1 MYIEERKTKSGRTSY
16 RAIETYID
24 RLTGTRRRVSV
35 TMDKKTNAT
44 IKWATAELQR
54 KIDEARET
62 KTGKNITLAELL
74 KEHAEYRR
82 PDVRPS
88 TQRAHADSIK
98 RLVKIFPDGL
108 LISAI
113 TLSIVQKSFIKM
125 RHLSSVTVSMTVAF
139 FKQSMKYAK
148 RMKYIEDISFIHEM
162 KVTGRPKTV
171 DDVKRA
177 REKFL
182 TREELAE
189 VLQKV
194 NEVKPR
200 YALMLEFIAL
210 TGLRAGECSGLR
222 YQDFDGRNIDINGTI
237 THSVPFSD
245 KEIKTPPKTLSSFR
259 TVALNNR
266 AIEILKQIRIENLKW
281 AAAWGKRK
289 YTEKGYFFTS
299 STGNPIRFSDI
310 NRTLRSLKLPRH
322 VTTHVFRHTHIFLLA
337 ELGVPLKT
345 IMERVGHVNPQTTL
359 AVYSHASEQMHRDA
373 ADKLDEIS
381 M

>member
-1 MYIEERKTKSGRTSY
+1 MYIEERKTKSGRISY
-16 RAIETYID
+16 RAVETYID

-35 TMDKKTNAT
+35 TMGKKTNAT
-44 IKWATAELQR
+44 MKWATAELQK
-54 KIDEARET
+54 KIDEAQET

-74 KEHAEYRR
+74 KEYAEFRA

-88 TQRAHADSIK
+88 TRRAHADSIK
-98 RLVKIFPDGL
+98 RLIKIFPDGL

-113 TLSIVQKSFIKM
+113 TLSIVQKSFIKI
-125 RHLSSVTVSMTVAF
+125 RHLSGITVSMTVAF

-162 KVTGRPKTV
+162 KATGRPKTV

-194 NEVKPR
+194 HEVNPR

-222 YQDFDGRNIDINGTI
+222 YQDFDGQNIDINGTI
-237 THSVPFSD
+237 THSVLFSA

-259 TVALNNR
+259 TVALNSR
-266 AIEILKQIRIENLKW
+266 AIEILKRVRIENMKDSVW
-281 AAAWGKRK
+281 SKDK

-299 STGNPIRFSDI
+299 STGNPVRFSDI

-345 IMERVGHVNPQTTL
+345 IMERVGHINPKTTL
-359 AVYSHASEQMHRDA
+359 AVYSHASEKMHRDA

>member
-24 RLTGTRRRVSV
+24 RLTGKRRRVSV

-44 IKWATAELQR
+44 IKWATAELQK
-54 KIDEARET
+54 KIDEAQET

-74 KEHAEYRR
+74 KEYAEYRR
-82 PDVRPS
+82 PDVKFTTRIGYVGA
-88 TQRAHADSIK
+88 TK
-98 RLVKIFPDGL
+98 RLLRVFPADL

-113 TLSIVQKSFIKM
+113 TLSIIQKSFFKL
-125 RHLSSVTVSMTVAF
+125 RNLATPTVSQTASL
-139 FKQSMKYAK
+139 FKCSMKYAK

-162 KVTGRPKTV
+162 NVTGRAKTV

-182 TREELAE
+182 TRDELAE
-189 VLQKV
+189 VLQKM
-194 NEVKPR
+194 NEAKPR

-210 TGLRAGECSGLR
+210 TGLRAGECAALR
-222 YQDFDGRNIDINGTI
+222 YQDFNGKSIDVNGTLAH
-237 THSVPFSD
+237 TVTFSD
-245 KEIKTPPKTLSSFR
+245 KNVRTPPKTLASFR

-266 AIEILKQIRIENLKW
+266 AIEILKQVRIENMK
-281 AAAWGKRK
+281 AAAWNKL
-289 YTEKGYFFTS
+289 YTEKGYFFTT
-299 STGNPIRFSDI
+299 STGNPIRYADV
-310 NRTLRSLKLPRH
+310 NRFLRSLKLPRH
-322 VTTHVFRHTHIFLLA
+322 ISTHVFRHTHIFLLA

-359 AVYSHASEQMHRDA
+359 AVYSHASEKMHRDA

>member
-1 MYIEERKTKSGRTSY
+1 MYMEERKTKSGRISY
-16 RAIETYID
+16 RAVETYID
-24 RLTGTRRRVSV
+24 RLTGKRRRVSV

-62 KTGKNITLAELL
+62 KTEKNITLAELL
-74 KEHAEYRR
+74 KEYAEYRA
-82 PDVRPS
+82 PDVKYATRIGYA
-88 TQRAHADSIK
+88 TAIK
-98 RLVKIFPDGL
+98 RLLRVFPDGL

-113 TLSIVQKSFIKM
+113 TLPIIQKAFLKL
-125 RHLSSVTVSMTVAF
+125 RNLATPTVSQTASL
-139 FKQSMKYAK
+139 FKCSMKYAK

-162 KVTGRPKTV
+162 TVTGRAKTV

-189 VLQKV
+189 VLQKM

-200 YALMLEFIAL
+200 YALILEFIAL
-210 TGLRAGECSGLR
+210 TGLRIGECVALR
-222 YQDFDGRNIDINGTI
+222 YQDFDGKNIDINGTI
-237 THSVPFSD
+237 AHAVPFS
-245 KEIKTPPKTLSSFR
+245 EGNIKTSPKTLASFR
-259 TVALNNR
+259 TVALNSR
-266 AIEILKQIRIENLKW
+266 AIEILKQVRIENMKS
-281 AAAWGKRK
+281 AAWSKL
-289 YTEKGYFFTS
+289 YTEKGYFFTT
-299 STGNPIRFSDI
+299 STGNPVRYTDV
-310 NRTLRSLKLPRH
+310 NRILRSLKLPRH
-322 VTTHVFRHTHIFLLA
+322 VTTHVLRHTHIFLLA

-345 IMERVGHVNPQTTL
+345 IMERVGHVNPRTTL
-359 AVYSHASEQMHRDA
+359 AVYSHASEKMHRDA

>member
-1 MYIEERKTKSGRTSY
+1 MYIEERRSKSGRISY

-35 TMDKKTNAT
+35 TIDKKTNAT

-54 KIDEARET
+54 KIDEAQET
-62 KTGKNITLAELL
+62 KTAKNITLADLL
-74 KEHAEYRR
+74 KEYAEYRA
-82 PDVRPS
+82 PDVKLT
-88 TQRAHADSIK
+88 TQVGYVSAIK
-98 RLVKIFPDGL
+98 RLLRAFPDGL
-108 LISAI
+108 LVSAI
-113 TLSIVQKSFIKM
+113 TLPVIQKSFLKL
-125 RHLSSVTVSMTVAF
+125 RDLATPTVSQTASL
-139 FKQSMKYAK
+139 FKCAMKYAK
-148 RMKYIEDISFIHEM
+148 RMKYISDISFIHEM
-162 KVTGRPKTV
+162 KVTGRAKTV

-182 TREELAE
+182 TRDELAE
-189 VLQKV
+189 VLQKM

-210 TGLRAGECSGLR
+210 TGLRAGECAALR
-222 YQDFDGRNIDINGTI
+222 YQDFDGKSIDVNGTLAH
-237 THSVPFSD
+237 TVTFSD
-245 KEIKTPPKTLSSFR
+245 KNVRTSPKTLASFR

-266 AIEILKQIRIENLKW
+266 AIEILKRVRIENMK
-281 AAAWGKRK
+281 AAAWNKL
-289 YTEKGYFFTS
+289 YTEKGYFFTT
-299 STGNPIRFSDI
+299 STGNPIRYADV
-310 NRTLRSLKLPRH
+310 NRFLRSLKLPRH
-322 VTTHVFRHTHIFLLA
+322 ISTHVFRHTHIFLLA

-359 AVYSHASEQMHRDA
+359 AVYSHASEKMHRAA

>member
-24 RLTGTRRRVSV
+24 RLTGKRRRVSV

-62 KTGKNITLAELL
+62 KTEKNITLAELL
-74 KEHAEYRR
+74 KEYAEYRR
-82 PDVRPS
+82 PDVKFTTRIGYAS
-88 TQRAHADSIK
+88 TTK
-98 RLVKIFPDGL
+98 RLLCAFPDGL
-108 LISAI
+108 LVSAI
-113 TLSIVQKSFIKM
+113 TLPIVQKSFLKL
-125 RHLSSVTVSMTVAF
+125 RDLATPTVSQTASL
-139 FKQSMKYAK
+139 FKCAMKYAK
-148 RMKYIEDISFIHEM
+148 RMKYISDISFIHEM
-162 KVTGRPKTV
+162 NVTGRAKTV

-182 TREELAE
+182 TRDELAE
-189 VLQKV
+189 VLQKM
-194 NEVKPR
+194 NEAKPR

-210 TGLRAGECSGLR
+210 TGLRAGECAALR
-222 YQDFDGRNIDINGTI
+222 YQDFNGKSIDVNGTLAH
-237 THSVPFSD
+237 TVTFSD
-245 KEIKTPPKTLSSFR
+245 KNVRTPPKTLASFR

-266 AIEILKQIRIENLKW
+266 AIEILKQVRIENMK
-281 AAAWGKRK
+281 AAAWNKL
-289 YTEKGYFFTS
+289 YTEKCYFFTT
-299 STGNPIRFSDI
+299 STGNPIRYADV
-310 NRTLRSLKLPRH
+310 NRFLRSLKLPRH
-322 VTTHVFRHTHIFLLA
+322 ISTHVFRHTHIFLLA

-359 AVYSHASEQMHRDA
+359 AVYSHASEKMHRDA

>member
-35 TMDKKTNAT
+35 TMGKKTNAT
-44 IKWATAELQR
+44 MKWATAELQK
-54 KIDEARET
+54 KIDEAQET

-74 KEHAEYRR
+74 KEYAEFRA

-88 TQRAHADSIK
+88 TRRAHADSIK
-98 RLVKIFPDGL
+98 RLIKIFPDGL

-113 TLSIVQKSFIKM
+113 TLSIVQKSFIKI
-125 RHLSSVTVSMTVAF
+125 RHLSGITVSMTVAF

-162 KVTGRPKTV
+162 KATGRPKTV

-194 NEVKPR
+194 HEVNPR

-222 YQDFDGRNIDINGTI
+222 YQDFDGQNIDINGTI
-237 THSVPFSD
+237 THSVLFSA

-259 TVALNNR
+259 TVALNSR
-266 AIEILKQIRIENLKW
+266 AIEILKRVRIENMKDSVW
-281 AAAWGKRK
+281 SKDK

-299 STGNPIRFSDI
+299 STGNPVRFSDI

-345 IMERVGHVNPQTTL
+345 IMERVGHINPKTTL
-359 AVYSHASEQMHRDA
+359 AVYSHASEKMHRDA

>member
-1 MYIEERKTKSGRTSY
+1 MYVEERRSKSGRISY

-44 IKWATAELQR
+44 MKWATAELQK
-54 KIDEARET
+54 KIDEAQET
-62 KTGKNITLAELL
+62 KAAKNITLAELL
-74 KEHAEYRR
+74 KEYAEYRR
-82 PDVRPS
+82 PDVRQS
-88 TQRAHADSIK
+88 TRDNHANAIK
-98 RLVKIFPDGL
+98 RILRVFSGDILV
-108 LISAI
+108 SRI
-113 TLSIVQKSFIKM
+113 TLPVVQRSFMKL
-125 RHLSSVTVSMTVAF
+125 RNLSTPTVGLTASF
-139 FKQSMKYAK
+139 FKCAIKYAK

-162 KVTGRPKTV
+162 TVSGRPKTV

-210 TGLRAGECSGLR
+210 TGLRVGECSGLR
-222 YQDFDGRNIDINGTI
+222 YQDFNGKSIDINGTI
-237 THSVPFSD
+237 THAVRFSA
-245 KEIKTPPKTLSSFR
+245 KEIKTPPKTLSSYR
-259 TVALNNR
+259 TVALNSR
-266 AIEILKQIRIENLKW
+266 AIEILKQIRIENMKL

-289 YTEKGYFFTS
+289 YTEKGYFFTT
-299 STGNPIRFSDI
+299 STGNPIRFSNI

-322 VTTHVFRHTHIFLLA
+322 ISTHVFRHTHIFLLA

-345 IMERVGHVNPQTTL
+345 IMERVGHINPRTTL
-359 AVYSHASEQMHRDA
+359 AVYSHASEKMHRDA
-373 ADKLDEIS
+373 ANKLDEIS

>member
-1 MYIEERKTKSGRTSY
+1 MYIEERKTKNGKISY
-16 RAIETYID
+16 RAVETYID
-24 RLTGTRRRVSV
+24 RLTGKRRRVSV

-54 KIDEARET
+54 KIDEAQET
-62 KTGKNITLAELL
+62 KTERNITLAELL

-113 TLSIVQKSFIKM
+113 TLPVVQRSFLKM
-125 RHLSSVTVSMTVAF
+125 RDLSGVTVSMTAAF

-162 KVTGRPKTV
+162 TVSGRAKTV

-194 NEVKPR
+194 REIKPR

-222 YQDFDGRNIDINGTI
+222 YQDFDGQNIDINGTI
-237 THSVPFSD
+237 THSVPFSA

-259 TVALNNR
+259 TVALNSR
-266 AIEILKQIRIENLKW
+266 AIEILNQIRIENMKD
-281 AAAWGKRK
+281 AAWNKGK

-310 NRTLRSLKLPRH
+310 NHTLRSLKLPRH
-322 VTTHVFRHTHIFLLA
+322 ISTHVFRHTHIFLLA

-345 IMERVGHVNPQTTL
+345 IMARVGHINPKTTL

>member
-1 MYIEERKTKSGRTSY
+1 MYIEERKSKSGRISY
-16 RAIETYID
+16 RAIETYVD
-24 RLTGTRRRVSV
+24 RLTGKRRRVSV

-44 IKWATAELQR
+44 MKWATAELQR
-54 KIDEARET
+54 KIDEAQET
-62 KTGKNITLAELL
+62 KTAKNITLAELL

-113 TLSIVQKSFIKM
+113 TLPVVQRSFLKM
-125 RHLSSVTVSMTVAF
+125 RDLSGVTVSMTASF

-162 KVTGRPKTV
+162 TVSGRAKTV

-194 NEVKPR
+194 HEIKPR

-222 YQDFDGRNIDINGTI
+222 YQDFDGQNIDINGTI
-237 THSVPFSD
+237 THSVLFSA

-259 TVALNNR
+259 TVALNSR
-266 AIEILKQIRIENLKW
+266 AIEILKRVRIENMKDSVW
-281 AAAWGKRK
+281 SKDK

-299 STGNPIRFSDI
+299 STGNPVRFSDI

-345 IMERVGHVNPQTTL
+345 IMERVGHINPKTTL
-359 AVYSHASEQMHRDA
+359 AVYSHASEKMHRDA

>member
-1 MYIEERKTKSGRTSY
+1 MYIEERKTKSGRISY
-16 RAIETYID
+16 RAVETYID
-24 RLTGTRRRVSV
+24 RLTGKRRRASV

-44 IKWATAELQR
+44 VKWATAELQR

-62 KTGKNITLAELL
+62 KTEKNITLAELL
-74 KEHAEYRR
+74 KEYAEYRA
-82 PDVRPS
+82 PDVKKATKVS
-88 TQRAHADSIK
+88 YVGATK
-98 RLVKIFPDGL
+98 RLLRAFPADL

-113 TLSIVQKSFIKM
+113 TLSVIQKSFFKL
-125 RHLSSVTVSMTVAF
+125 RDLATPTVSQTASL
-139 FKQSMKYAK
+139 FKCSMKYAK

-162 KVTGRPKTV
+162 NVTGRAKTV

-189 VLQKV
+189 VLQKM

-210 TGLRAGECSGLR
+210 TGLRAGECAALR
-222 YQDFDGRNIDINGTI
+222 YQDFDGKSIDINGTLAHN
-237 THSVPFSD
+237 TTFGD
-245 KEIKTPPKTLSSFR
+245 KNVRMPPKTLASFR
-259 TVALNNR
+259 TVALNSR
-266 AIEILKQIRIENLKW
+266 AIEILKRIRIENMK
-281 AAAWGKRK
+281 AAAWSRI
-289 YTEKGYFFTS
+289 YTEKGYFFTT
-299 STGNPIRFSDI
+299 STGNPIRYADI
-310 NRTLRSLKLPRH
+310 NRSLRSLKLPRH
-322 VTTHVFRHTHIFLLA
+322 ISTHVFRHTHIFLLA

-359 AVYSHASEQMHRDA
+359 AVYSHASEKMHRDA

>member
-1 MYIEERKTKSGRTSY
+1 MYIEERKTKSGRISY

-35 TMDKKTNAT
+35 TIDKKTNAT

-54 KIDEARET
+54 KIDEAQET
-62 KTGKNITLAELL
+62 KAAKNITLADLL
-74 KEHAEYRR
+74 KEYAEYRA
-82 PDVRPS
+82 PDVKLT
-88 TQRAHADSIK
+88 TQVGYVSAIK
-98 RLVKIFPDGL
+98 RLLRAFPDGL
-108 LISAI
+108 LASAI
-113 TLSIVQKSFIKM
+113 TLPVIQKSFLKL
-125 RHLSSVTVSMTVAF
+125 RDLATPTVSQTASL
-139 FKQSMKYAK
+139 FKCAMKYAK
-148 RMKYIEDISFIHEM
+148 RMKYISDISFIHEM
-162 KVTGRPKTV
+162 KVSGRAKTV
-171 DDVKRA
+171 GDVKRA

-189 VLQKV
+189 VLQKM

-210 TGLRAGECSGLR
+210 SGLRAGECAALR
-222 YQDFDGRNIDINGTI
+222 YQDFDGKSIDVNGTLAH
-237 THSVPFSD
+237 TVTFSD
-245 KEIKTPPKTLSSFR
+245 KNVRTAPKTLASFR

-266 AIEILKQIRIENLKW
+266 AIEILKQVRIENMK
-281 AAAWGKRK
+281 AAAWNKL
-289 YTEKGYFFTS
+289 YTEKGYFFTT
-299 STGNPIRFSDI
+299 STGNPIRYADV
-310 NRTLRSLKLPRH
+310 NRFLRSLKLPRH
-322 VTTHVFRHTHIFLLA
+322 ISTHVFRHTHIFLLA

-359 AVYSHASEQMHRDA
+359 AVYSHASEKMHRDA

>member
-1 MYIEERKTKSGRTSY
+1 MYIEERKTKSGRISY
-16 RAIETYID
+16 RAVETYVD
-24 RLTGTRRRVSV
+24 RLTGKRRRVSV

-44 IKWATAELQR
+44 MKWAAAELQK
-54 KIDEARET
+54 KIDDAQET
-62 KTGKNITLAELL
+62 KAAKNITLAELL
-74 KEHAEYRR
+74 KEYADYRA
-82 PDVRPS
+82 PDVRPT

-98 RLVKIFPDGL
+98 RLIKIFPDDI
-108 LISAI
+108 LISSL
-113 TLSIVQKSFIKM
+113 TLPIIQKSFIKI
-125 RHLSSVTVSMTVAF
+125 RDLSGVTVSTTASF

-148 RMKYIEDISFIHEM
+148 RMKYITDISFIHEM
-162 KVTGRPKTV
+162 TVSGRAKTV

-194 NEVKPR
+194 HEIKPR

-210 TGLRAGECSGLR
+210 TGLRVGECSALR
-222 YQDFDGRNIDINGTI
+222 YQDFDGENIDINGTI
-237 THSVPFSD
+237 SQAVRLSA

-259 TVALNNR
+259 TVALNSR
-266 AIEILKQIRIENLKW
+266 AIEILKQIRIENMK
-281 AAAWGKRK
+281 AAAWNKGK
-289 YTEKGYFFTS
+289 YTEKGYFFTT
-299 STGNPIRFSDI
+299 STGNPIRFANI

-322 VTTHVFRHTHIFLLA
+322 ISTHVFRHTHIFLLA

-345 IMERVGHVNPQTTL
+345 IMERVGHINPKTTL
-359 AVYSHASEQMHRDA
+359 AVYSHASEKMHRDA

>member
-1 MYIEERKTKSGRTSY
+1 MYIEERKTKNGRTSY

-35 TMDKKTNAT
+35 TMGKKTNAT
-44 IKWATAELQR
+44 MKWATAELQK
-54 KIDEARET
+54 KIDEAQET

-74 KEHAEYRR
+74 KEYAEFRA

-88 TQRAHADSIK
+88 TRRAHADSIK
-98 RLVKIFPDGL
+98 RLIKIFPDGL

-113 TLSIVQKSFIKM
+113 TLSIVQKSFIKI
-125 RHLSSVTVSMTVAF
+125 RHLSGITVSMTVAF

-162 KVTGRPKTV
+162 KATGRPKTV

-194 NEVKPR
+194 HEVNPR

-222 YQDFDGRNIDINGTI
+222 YQDFDGQNIDINGTI
-237 THSVPFSD
+237 THSVLFSA

-259 TVALNNR
+259 TVALNSR
-266 AIEILKQIRIENLKW
+266 AIEILKRVRIENMKDSVW
-281 AAAWGKRK
+281 SKDK

-299 STGNPIRFSDI
+299 STGNPVRFSDI

-322 VTTHVFRHTHIFLLA
+322 ITTHVFRHTHIFLLA

-345 IMERVGHVNPQTTL
+345 IMERVGHINPKTTL
-359 AVYSHASEQMHRDA
+359 AVYSHASEKMHRDA

>member
-1 MYIEERKTKSGRTSY
+1 MYIEERKSKSGRISY
-16 RAIETYID
+16 RAIETYVD
-24 RLTGTRRRVSV
+24 RLTGKRRRVSV

-44 IKWATAELQR
+44 MKWATAELQR
-54 KIDEARET
+54 KIDEAQET
-62 KTGKNITLAELL
+62 KTAKNITLAELL

-113 TLSIVQKSFIKM
+113 TLPVVQRSFLKM
-125 RHLSSVTVSMTVAF
+125 RDLSGVTVSMTASF

-162 KVTGRPKTV
+162 TVSGRAKTV

-194 NEVKPR
+194 HEIKPR

-222 YQDFDGRNIDINGTI
+222 YQDFDGQNIDINGTI
-237 THSVPFSD
+237 THSVPFSA

-259 TVALNNR
+259 TVALNSR
-266 AIEILKQIRIENLKW
+266 AIEILNQIRIENMKD
-281 AAAWGKRK
+281 AAWNKGK

-310 NRTLRSLKLPRH
+310 NHTLRSLKLPRH
-322 VTTHVFRHTHIFLLA
+322 ITTHVFRHTHIFLLA

-345 IMERVGHVNPQTTL
+345 IMERVGHINPKTTL

>member
-24 RLTGTRRRVSV
+24 RLTGNRRRVSV

-54 KIDEARET
+54 KIDEAQET

-74 KEHAEYRR
+74 KEYAEYRA
-82 PDVRPS
+82 PDVKKATRIS
-88 TQRAHADSIK
+88 YVGATK
-98 RLVKIFPDGL
+98 RLLRVFPADL

-113 TLSIVQKSFIKM
+113 TLSIIQKSFFKL
-125 RHLSSVTVSMTVAF
+125 RNLATPTVSQTASL
-139 FKQSMKYAK
+139 FKCSMKYAK

-162 KVTGRPKTV
+162 NVTGRAKTV

-189 VLQKV
+189 VLQKMH
-194 NEVKPR
+194 EVKPR

-210 TGLRAGECSGLR
+210 TGLRAGECAALR
-222 YQDFDGRNIDINGTI
+222 YQDFDGKNIDINGTLAHN
-237 THSVPFSD
+237 TTFTD
-245 KEIKTPPKTLSSFR
+245 KNVRMPPKTLASFR
-259 TVALNNR
+259 TVALNSR
-266 AIEILKQIRIENLKW
+266 AIEILKETRIKNMK
-281 AAAWGKRK
+281 AAAWSRI
-289 YTEKGYFFTS
+289 YTEKGYFFTT
-299 STGNPIRFSDI
+299 STGNPIRYADI
-310 NRTLRSLKLPRH
+310 NRALRSLKLPRH
-322 VTTHVFRHTHIFLLA
+322 ISTHVFRHTHIFLLA

-359 AVYSHASEQMHRDA
+359 AVYSHASEKMHRDA

>member
-44 IKWATAELQR
+44 MKWATAELQK
-54 KIDEARET
+54 KIDEAQET

-74 KEHAEYRR
+74 KECAEYRA

-88 TQRAHADSIK
+88 TRRAHADSIK

-125 RHLSSVTVSMTVAF
+125 RHLSGVTVSMTVAF

-162 KVTGRPKTV
+162 TVSGRAKTV

-194 NEVKPR
+194 REIKPR

-210 TGLRAGECSGLR
+210 TGLRAGECSALR

-237 THSVPFSD
+237 THSIPFSA

-266 AIEILKQIRIENLKW
+266 AIEILKQVRIENMKL

-310 NRTLRSLKLPRH
+310 NHTLRSLKLPRH

-345 IMERVGHVNPQTTL
+345 IMERVGHINPKTTL
-359 AVYSHASEQMHRDA
+359 AVYSHASEKMHRDA

>member
-1 MYIEERKTKSGRTSY
+1 MYIEERKTKSGRISY
-16 RAIETYID
+16 RAIETYVD
-24 RLTGTRRRVSV
+24 RLTGKRRRVSV

-44 IKWATAELQR
+44 MKWATAELQK
-54 KIDEARET
+54 KIDEAQET
-62 KTGKNITLAELL
+62 KAAKNITLAELL
-74 KEHAEYRR
+74 KEYAEYRA

-98 RLVKIFPDGL
+98 RLVKIFPDDL

-125 RHLSSVTVSMTVAF
+125 RHLSGVTVSMTVAF

-162 KVTGRPKTV
+162 TVTGRAKTV

-194 NEVKPR
+194 HEIKPR

-210 TGLRAGECSGLR
+210 TGLRAGECSALR

-237 THSVPFSD
+237 THSIPFSA

-266 AIEILKQIRIENLKW
+266 AIEILKQIRIENLKL

-345 IMERVGHVNPQTTL
+345 IMERVGHINPKTTL
-359 AVYSHASEQMHRDA
+359 AVYSHASEKMHRDA

>member
-1 MYIEERKTKSGRTSY
+1 MYIEERKTKSGRISY
-16 RAIETYID
+16 RAVETYVD
-24 RLTGTRRRVSV
+24 RLTGKRRRVSV

-62 KTGKNITLAELL
+62 KTAKNITLAELL
-74 KEHAEYRR
+74 KEYAEYRA
-82 PDVRPS
+82 PDVKYATRIGYA
-88 TQRAHADSIK
+88 TAIK
-98 RLVKIFPDGL
+98 RLLRVFPDGL

-113 TLSIVQKSFIKM
+113 TLPIIQKAFLKL
-125 RHLSSVTVSMTVAF
+125 RNLATPTVSQTASL
-139 FKQSMKYAK
+139 FKCSMKYAK

-162 KVTGRPKTV
+162 TVTGRAKTV

-189 VLQKV
+189 VLQKM

-210 TGLRAGECSGLR
+210 TGLRAGECAALR
-222 YQDFDGRNIDINGTI
+222 YQDFNGKSIDVNGTLAH
-237 THSVPFSD
+237 TVTFSD
-245 KEIKTPPKTLSSFR
+245 KNVRTPPKTLASFR

-266 AIEILKQIRIENLKW
+266 AIEILKQVRIENMK
-281 AAAWGKRK
+281 AAAWNKL
-289 YTEKGYFFTS
+289 YTEKGYFFTT
-299 STGNPIRFSDI
+299 STGNPIRYADV
-310 NRTLRSLKLPRH
+310 NRFLRSLKLPRH
-322 VTTHVFRHTHIFLLA
+322 ISTHVFRHTHIFLLA

-359 AVYSHASEQMHRDA
+359 AVYSHASEKMHRDA

>member
-1 MYIEERKTKSGRTSY
+1 MYIEERKTKSGRISY

-24 RLTGTRRRVSV
+24 RLTGKRRRVSV

-62 KTGKNITLAELL
+62 KTEKNITLAELL
-74 KEHAEYRR
+74 KEYAEYRAL
-82 PDVRPS
+82 DVKYATRIGYA
-88 TQRAHADSIK
+88 TAIK
-98 RLVKIFPDGL
+98 RLLRVFPDGL

-113 TLSIVQKSFIKM
+113 TLPIIQKAFLKL
-125 RHLSSVTVSMTVAF
+125 RNLATPTVSQTASL
-139 FKQSMKYAK
+139 FKCSMKYAK

-162 KVTGRPKTV
+162 TVTGRAKTV

-189 VLQKV
+189 VLQKM

-200 YALMLEFIAL
+200 YALILEFIAL
-210 TGLRAGECSGLR
+210 TGLRIGECVALR
-222 YQDFDGRNIDINGTI
+222 YQDFDGKNIDINGTI
-237 THSVPFSD
+237 AHAVPFS
-245 KEIKTPPKTLSSFR
+245 EGNIKTSPKTLASFR
-259 TVALNNR
+259 TVALNSR
-266 AIEILKQIRIENLKW
+266 AIEILKEIRIENMK
-281 AAAWGKRK
+281 AAAWSKL
-289 YTEKGYFFTS
+289 YTEKGYFFTT
-299 STGNPIRFSDI
+299 STGNPVRYTDV
-310 NRTLRSLKLPRH
+310 NRILRSLKLPRH
-322 VTTHVFRHTHIFLLA
+322 VTTHVLRHTHIFLLA

-345 IMERVGHVNPQTTL
+345 IMERVGHVNPRTTL
-359 AVYSHASEQMHRDA
+359 AVYSHASEKMHRDA

>member
-1 MYIEERKTKSGRTSY
+1 MYIEERKSKSGRISY
-16 RAIETYID
+16 RAVETYID

-44 IKWATAELQR
+44 IKWATAELQK
-54 KIDEARET
+54 KIDEAQET

-125 RHLSSVTVSMTVAF
+125 RDLSGVTVSMTAAF

-162 KVTGRPKTV
+162 TVSGRPKTV

-237 THSVPFSD
+237 SQAVRLSAN
-245 KEIKTPPKTLSSFR
+245 EIKTPPKTLSSFR
-259 TVALNNR
+259 TVALNSR
-266 AIEILKQIRIENLKW
+266 AIEILKQIRIENMK
-281 AAAWGKRK
+281 AAAWNKGK
-289 YTEKGYFFTS
+289 YTEKGYFFTT
-299 STGNPIRFSDI
+299 STGNPIRFSNV
-310 NRTLRSLKLPRH
+310 NRMLRSLKLPRH
-322 VTTHVFRHTHIFLLA
+322 ISTHVFRHTHIFLLA

-345 IMERVGHVNPQTTL
+345 IMERVGHINPKTTL
-359 AVYSHASEQMHRDA
+359 AVYSHASEKMHRDA

>member
-16 RAIETYID
+16 RAVETYID

-35 TMDKKTNAT
+35 TMGKKTNAT
-44 IKWATAELQR
+44 MKWATAELQK
-54 KIDEARET
+54 KIDEAQET

-74 KEHAEYRR
+74 KEYAEFRA

-88 TQRAHADSIK
+88 TRRAHADSIK
-98 RLVKIFPDGL
+98 RLIKIFPDGL

-113 TLSIVQKSFIKM
+113 TLSIVQKSFIKI
-125 RHLSSVTVSMTVAF
+125 RHLSGITVSMTVAF

-162 KVTGRPKTV
+162 KATGRPKTV

-194 NEVKPR
+194 HEVNPR

-222 YQDFDGRNIDINGTI
+222 YQDFDGQNIDINGTI
-237 THSVPFSD
+237 THSVLFSA

-259 TVALNNR
+259 TVALNSR
-266 AIEILKQIRIENLKW
+266 AIEILKRVRIENMKDSVW
-281 AAAWGKRK
+281 SKDK

-299 STGNPIRFSDI
+299 STGNPVRFSDI

-345 IMERVGHVNPQTTL
+345 IMERVGHINPKTTL
-359 AVYSHASEQMHRDA
+359 AVYSHASEKMHRDA

>member
-1 MYIEERKTKSGRTSY
+1 MYIEERKSKSGRISY
-16 RAIETYID
+16 RAVETYVD
-24 RLTGTRRRVSV
+24 RLTGNRRRVSV

-62 KTGKNITLAELL
+62 KTAKNITLAELL
-74 KEHAEYRR
+74 KEYAEYRA
-82 PDVRPS
+82 PDVKYATRIGYA
-88 TQRAHADSIK
+88 TAIK
-98 RLVKIFPDGL
+98 RLLRVFPDGL

-113 TLSIVQKSFIKM
+113 TLPIIQKAFLKL
-125 RHLSSVTVSMTVAF
+125 RNLATPTVSQTASL
-139 FKQSMKYAK
+139 FKCSMKYAK

-162 KVTGRPKTV
+162 TVTGRAKTV

-189 VLQKV
+189 VLQKM

-200 YALMLEFIAL
+200 YALILEFIAL
-210 TGLRAGECSGLR
+210 TGLRIGECVALR
-222 YQDFDGRNIDINGTI
+222 YQDFDGKNIDINGTI
-237 THSVPFSD
+237 AHAVPFS
-245 KEIKTPPKTLSSFR
+245 EGNIKTSPKTLASFR
-259 TVALNNR
+259 TVALNSR
-266 AIEILKQIRIENLKW
+266 AIEILKQIRIENMK
-281 AAAWGKRK
+281 AAAWSKL
-289 YTEKGYFFTS
+289 YTEKGYFFTT
-299 STGNPIRFSDI
+299 STGNPVRYTDV
-310 NRTLRSLKLPRH
+310 NRILRSLKLPRH
-322 VTTHVFRHTHIFLLA
+322 VTTHVLRHTHIFLLA

-345 IMERVGHVNPQTTL
+345 IMERVGHVNPRTTL
-359 AVYSHASEQMHRDA
+359 AVYSHASEKMHRDA

>member
-16 RAIETYID
+16 RAVETYVD

-44 IKWATAELQR
+44 IKWATTELQKR
-54 KIDEARET
+54 IDEAQET
-62 KTGKNITLAELL
+62 KTEKNITLAELL
-74 KEHAEYRR
+74 KEYAEYRA
-82 PDVRPS
+82 PDVRP
-88 TQRAHADSIK
+88 TTRRAHADYIK
-98 RLVKIFPDGL
+98 RLIKIFPDGIL
-108 LISAI
+108 VPAL
-113 TLSIVQKSFIKM
+113 TLPIIQKAFIKI
-125 RHLSSVTVSMTVAF
+125 RDLSGVTVGMTASF

-148 RMKYIEDISFIHEM
+148 RMKYITDISFIHEM
-162 KVTGRPKTV
+162 TVSGRAKTV

-194 NEVKPR
+194 HEIKPR

-210 TGLRAGECSGLR
+210 TGLRVGECSALR
-222 YQDFDGRNIDINGTI
+222 YQDFDGENIDINGTI
-237 THSVPFSD
+237 SQAVRLSA

-259 TVALNNR
+259 TVALNSR
-266 AIEILKQIRIENLKW
+266 AIEILKQIRIENMK
-281 AAAWGKRK
+281 AAAWSKL
-289 YTEKGYFFTS
+289 YTEKGYFFTT
-299 STGNPIRFSDI
+299 STGNPVRYTDV
-310 NRTLRSLKLPRH
+310 NRILRSLKLPRH
-322 VTTHVFRHTHIFLLA
+322 VTTHVLRHTHIFLLA

-345 IMERVGHVNPQTTL
+345 IMERVGHVNPRTTL
-359 AVYSHASEQMHRDA
+359 AVYSHASEKMHRDA